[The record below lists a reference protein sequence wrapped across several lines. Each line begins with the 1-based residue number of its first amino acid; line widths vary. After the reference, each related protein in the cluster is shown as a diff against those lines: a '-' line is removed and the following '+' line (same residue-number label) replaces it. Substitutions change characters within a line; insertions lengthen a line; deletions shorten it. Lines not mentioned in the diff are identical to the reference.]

1 VTAYDDSNIF
11 AKMLRGEIPAH
22 KVYEDDDVLVTMD
35 IFPQSRG
42 HTLVIPKA
50 PSRNLLDADPAVL
63 GRITPTVQRVAQAVM
78 RATRADGIRLVQYN
92 EAPAGQSV
100 FHLHFHLMPVYDG
113 EPFGA
118 HGQGRGDDIEL
129 AALAREIATM
139 LCLPGSEPASAG
151 RSPEQSLLPSAENWR

>member
-1 VTAYDDSNIF
+1 VTAYDGSNIF

-50 PSRNLLDADPAVL
+50 PSRNVLDADPEVL
-63 GRITPTVQRVAQAVM
+63 GRIMPTVQRVAQAVVK
-78 RATRADGIRLVQYN
+78 ATKADGLRLVQYN

-100 FHLHFHLMPVYDG
+100 FHLHFHLMPVYEG
-113 EPFGA
+113 KSFGA
-118 HGQGRGDDIEL
+118 HGQGRADDVEL
-129 AALAREIATM
+129 AALARDIAAF
-139 LCLPGSEPASAG
+139 L
-151 RSPEQSLLPSAENWR
+151 

>member
-1 VTAYDDSNIF
+1 VTGYDGTNIF

-50 PSRNLLDADPAVL
+50 PSRNILDADPAVL
-63 GRITPTVQRVAQAVM
+63 SRVMPTLQRIGRAVVA
-78 RATRADGIRLVQYN
+78 ATQADGLRLVQYN

-113 EPFGA
+113 KPFGA
-118 HGQGRGDDIEL
+118 HGQGRADDAEL
-129 AALAREIATM
+129 AELARDIAAR
-139 LCLPGSEPASAG
+139 L
-151 RSPEQSLLPSAENWR
+151 